1 VSPPPKK
8 MMNHHSSQFCI
19 IEKQVFSLVRTP
31 ACCGMVGTGT
41 DGKSGNF
48 PGALSPNSC
57 KVQIPPAL
65 DQPLPLGTQ
74 PSSAPNISPP
84 FASLIPPPSLVLFS
98 KLTNTLRSSRFGV
111 TPSRLPHRPPNPT
124 SLFGLL
130 WPCRQLAVAM

>member
-1 VSPPPKK
+1 MSPPPKK